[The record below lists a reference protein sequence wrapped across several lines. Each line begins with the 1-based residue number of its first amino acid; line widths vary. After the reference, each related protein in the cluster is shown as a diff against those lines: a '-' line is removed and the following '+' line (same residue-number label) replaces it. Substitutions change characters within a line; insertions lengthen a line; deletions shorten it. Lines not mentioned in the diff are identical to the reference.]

1 MTDMPIVTMRDL
13 SRHPS
18 TAVAGLR
25 RAKTDTIVTYRG
37 RAVARLVPMT
47 DEEYEDYAL
56 GLIAAAALPESEA
69 DERAGQLTPLSEVM
83 KDGHRE
89 RPWSSFV

>member
-13 SRHPS
+13 SRHAS
-18 TAVAGLR
+18 TVVAGLR
-25 RAKTDTIVTYRG
+25 RAKTDIIVTYRG

-47 DEEYEDYAL
+47 DEE
-56 GLIAAAALPESEA
+56 SEA
-69 DERAGQLTPLSEVM
+69 DERAGRLTPLSEVM

-89 RPWSSFV
+89 RPWSPFV